1 MLSAP
6 KDDDQ
11 PTHQSSSG
19 AKNCPLCKT
28 SLSERAALWPSQ
40 APQLCIK
47 ALCGAAAHLGDR
59 RTTKTFLSQS
69 WLRERAEDK
78 SHASHAMLVVKT
90 RSAFVQNM
98 IHQCSPV
105 KPAALGR
112 RGEFGLRHLDKEIPG
127 NYTTEPGEFASD
139 LYQGK
144 IWTPGTQYLA
154 RVWPKV
160 ASIWILG

>member
-11 PTHQSSSG
+11 PTHQSSSD

-28 SLSERAALWPSQ
+28 SLSVASQ

-59 RTTKTFLSQS
+59 GTTKTFLSQS

-78 SHASHAMLVVKT
+78 SHASHAMLAVKT
-90 RSAFVQNM
+90 RSAFVPNM

-112 RGEFGLRHLDKEIPG
+112 RGGFGLRHLDKEIPG
-127 NYTTEPGEFASD
+127 NCTTEPGEFASD
-139 LYQGK
+139 LYRGK